1 MSSKDEIGTAAK
13 AAADRMKSVTD
24 AIAAVASGV
33 ADISVVQGYAQ
44 ELRDETNR
52 MLALLD
58 QPAVPAAMREVI
70 VREFGA
76 VSEVRYFAVQV
87 DAGLKP
93 TEQRDA
99 AVALVKAGGQ
109 EAYERR
115 TGDPTS
121 APAMYGT
128 DIDGLIQP

>member
-58 QPAVPAAMREVI
+58 QPAVPVAMRDVI

-76 VSEVRYFAVQV
+76 ESEGREYAVQV

-121 APAMYGT
+121 APAVYGT

>member
-1 MSSKDEIGTAAK
+1 MSSKDEIGTAAT
-13 AAADRMKSVTD
+13 AAADRMKKITD
-24 AIAAVASGV
+24 AIAAGGATTEVM
-33 ADISVVQGYAQ
+33 QGYAQ

-52 MLALLD
+52 MLVLLD

-93 TEQRDA
+93 AEQRDA

>member
-1 MSSKDEIGTAAK
+1 MSNKDKIGTAAK
-13 AAADRMKSVTD
+13 AAADRIKQITD
-24 AIAAVASGV
+24 VIAAGGATTEVL
-33 ADISVVQGYAQ
+33 QGYAQ

-58 QPAVPAAMREVI
+58 QPAVPEAMRAVI

-76 VSEVRYFAVQV
+76 VEATWFYAVQV
-87 DAGLKP
+87 DGTLKP

-99 AVALVKAGGQ
+99 AVALVKANAQRWYDQQVGELPVGSF
-109 EAYERR
+109 
-115 TGDPTS
+115 T
-121 APAMYGT
+121 YGT